1 MVMSFFSKLSVRE
14 QQQKVRDEAILE
26 ATSLLLARKGYDLM
40 TMDEVAAEAGI
51 AKASLYKH
59 FTSKELL
66 AAAVMTRLLDNALEF
81 LGGLPPETSAHEKMQ
96 ALLRWALDLRLG
108 GGLPLLPSM
117 NPTLQSTL
125 LANRAYVERILKLN
139 ERMAEL
145 VKTAQAQGVID
156 PGLPTE
162 VIMFTLYARTCDPA
176 LDYLRMTG
184 KYTNQQVADY
194 LVRVAF
200 AGLRGTPT

>member
-1 MVMSFFSKLSVRE
+1 MVMRFFSKLSVRE

-40 TMDEVAAEAGI
+40 TMDEVASEAGI

-81 LGGLPPETSAHEKMQ
+81 LAGLPPETSAHERMQ

-125 LANRAYVERILKLN
+125 LANREYVKRILKLN

-156 PGLPTE
+156 PDLPAE
-162 VIMFTLYARTCDPA
+162 VVMFALYARTCDPA
-176 LDYLRMTG
+176 LDYLRMAG
-184 KYTNQQVADY
+184 RYTNQQVADY
-194 LVRVAF
+194 LIRVAF
-200 AGLRGTPT
+200 VGLRGTPT

>member
-66 AAAVMTRLLDNALEF
+66 AAAVMTRLLDNALAF
-81 LGGLPPETSAHEKMQ
+81 LGGLPPETSAREKMQ

-139 ERMAEL
+139 GRMAEL

-156 PGLPTE
+156 PELPTE

>member
-1 MVMSFFSKLSVRE
+1 MGFFSKLSVRE

-66 AAAVMTRLLDNALEF
+66 AAAVMTRLLDQALAF
-81 LGGLPPETSAHEKMQ
+81 LGGLPAEMPAHEKMQ
-96 ALLRWALDLRLG
+96 GLLRWALDLRLG

-125 LANRAYVERILKLN
+125 LANRDYVERILKLN
-139 ERMAEL
+139 ARMAEL
-145 VKTAQAQGVID
+145 VNTAQAQGVID
-156 PGLPTE
+156 PDLPTD
-162 VIMFTLYARTCDPA
+162 VVMFALYARTCDPA
-176 LDYLRMTG
+176 VEYLRMTG
-184 KYTNQQVADY
+184 RYTNQQVADY

>member
-1 MVMSFFSKLSVRE
+1 MGFFSKLSVRE
-14 QQQKVRDEAILE
+14 QQQKVRDDAILE

-40 TMDEVAAEAGI
+40 TMEEVAAEAGI

-66 AAAVMTRLLDNALEF
+66 AAAVMTRLLDQALAF
-81 LGGLPPETSAHEKMQ
+81 LAGLPPEMPAHEKMQ

-125 LANRAYVERILKLN
+125 LANRDYVERILRLN
-139 ERMAEL
+139 ARMAEL
-145 VKTAQAQGVID
+145 VNTAQAQGVID
-156 PGLPTE
+156 PDLPTD
-162 VIMFTLYARTCDPA
+162 VVMFALYARTCDPA
-176 LDYLRMTG
+176 VEYLRMTG
-184 KYTNQQVADY
+184 RYSNQQIAGY

-200 AGLRGTPT
+200 AGLRGTPK